1 MTGEG
6 IGDDATVVEG
16 AATGGAEA
24 ALDGGGPELGGGT
37 EAACTLGDRDGSIVV
52 LTGGNVEYSV
62 ATGGGPVLLTL
73 ADVFIPSFLFRPES

>member
-24 ALDGGGPELGGGT
+24 ALDGGGPELAAFAVVTGGGT
-37 EAACTLGDRDGSIVV
+37 NGSIVV

-73 ADVFIPSFLFRPES
+73 ADIFIPSFLFRPES

>member
-6 IGDDATVVEG
+6 IGDDATVV
-16 AATGGAEA
+16 GGAEA
-24 ALDGGGPELGGGT
+24 ALDGGGPELAAFAVVTGGGT
-37 EAACTLGDRDGSIVV
+37 DGSIVV
-52 LTGGNVEYSV
+52 LTGRNVEYSV